1 MTSRSTYFLLGVI
14 LALSGCAAK
23 QRPATNWRLSG
34 TLLLPPL
41 PPQGQ
46 SVLLRNARSV
56 KKADPACNIAGREI
70 QLSWRGRTAQVAI
83 GRDVTAPAADV
94 VMKGGPAPLVG
105 TPVRDLDWWPR
116 FTQDLERRAQSG
128 CLAAREAKNLSARII
143 ENLAM
148 PSSVAYQLRYGNFLW
163 TGYLDVEPAFVLSS
177 VAPLLKP
184 GVANYRTPDDV
195 VGYETVYYAVEPR
208 GDGGVKV
215 ALQSVER
222 NMGGTIAQARRPA
235 TEVIAL
241 PDSARYVRYYFRMW
255 SVAGNRKIA
264 LLATPTPALLGAVSG
279 KFEADP
285 EGFCKSVKPSE
296 ATCISVP
303 SQMMIAPELR
313 VSVNGKPTYIMAGGA
328 LGHALRA
335 SGISDQK
342 RVVAEI
348 LPRLQVL
355 RPYGGMMLPVEFD
368 HASGDIL
375 GLIPIGGEEIRW

>member
-1 MTSRSTYFLLGVI
+1 MLEAV

-23 QRPATNWRLSG
+23 QRPVTNWRLSG
-34 TLLLPPL
+34 GGQGQLLLPPL

-46 SVLLRNARSV
+46 SVLLRNARTV

-70 QLSWRGRTAQVAI
+70 QLTWRGRAAQVAI
-83 GRDVTAPAADV
+83 TRDAVGPAADV
-94 VMKGGPAPLVG
+94 VLKDGPAPLVG
-105 TPVRDLDWWPR
+105 TPLRDLGWWPR
-116 FTQDLERRAQSG
+116 FTQDLERRARTG
-128 CLAAREAKNLSARII
+128 CLAARDAKNLSARIV

-148 PSSVAYQLRYGNFLW
+148 PSSVAYQLRYGNFLS
-163 TGYLDVEPAFVLSS
+163 TGYIDVEPAFVLSS

-184 GVANYRTPDDV
+184 GVAKYRTPEDV
-195 VGYETVYYAVEPR
+195 VGYETVYYEVEPR
-208 GDGGVKV
+208 GDGGVKI

-222 NMGGTIAQARRPA
+222 NVGGKIAKARRPA

-241 PDSARYVRYYFRMW
+241 PDSARYARYYFRMW
-255 SVAGNRKIA
+255 SLAGDRKIA
-264 LLATPTPALLGAVSG
+264 LLATPTSALLSAVSS

-285 EGFCKSVKPSE
+285 EGFCKSVRPSE

-313 VSVNGKPTYIMAGGA
+313 VRVNGKPTYIMAGGS
-328 LGHALRA
+328 LGQALRA
-335 SGISDQK
+335 AGIKDQK
-342 RVVAEI
+342 RVIAEI

-368 HASGDIL
+368 RLSGDIL